1 MEGKFKEGMSH
12 EITVAT
18 TAEHSARKFFPNLPD
33 VFATPY
39 LGGYMERASAELI
52 DQQLEEGWQSV
63 GISMNLQHLAP
74 TPLGMKVKIVTKV
87 SKVEGRKLTF
97 DIEAFD
103 ELEKIGVASHERFI
117 INAAKFEERV
127 EAKTKKWKEG

>member
-1 MEGKFKEGMSH
+1 MDGKFSEGMSH
-12 EITVAT
+12 EITIET
-18 TAEHSARKFFPNLPD
+18 TKDHSARKFFPNLPD

-52 DQQLEEGWQSV
+52 DQQLKEGWQSV

-87 SKVEGRKLTF
+87 AKVDGRKLTF
-97 DIEAFD
+97 EIEAFD
-103 ELEKIGVASHERFI
+103 ELEKIGVATHERFI
-117 INAAKFEERV
+117 IDAAKFEERV
-127 EAKTKKWKEG
+127 AAKTEKWKNA